1 MIPGRALALLRKRL
15 WHSIA
20 RTQTNPALEQAQTV
34 ERMLGGTTMLLRD
47 VRENDAEAIAQLIT
61 EFTHLTTTA
70 AEVRQR
76 LARSQGIEH
85 PVLAELDGHVV
96 GFASL
101 RLVNYLG
108 EDTPYAEI
116 SELFA
121 TERCRRRGIARALM
135 AELEER
141 ARAAGASSMAVLT
154 AADNDTAIALYRAM
168 GFEEFSIAL
177 QKWFTEDRPY
187 RESQE

>member
-1 MIPGRALALLRKRL
+1 
-15 WHSIA
+15 
-20 RTQTNPALEQAQTV
+20 
-34 ERMLGGTTMLLRD
+34 MLLRD
-47 VRENDAEAIAQLIT
+47 VSEGDAEAVAQLIT
-61 EFTHLTTTA
+61 EFTHLPTTTA
-70 AEVRQR
+70 EVQQR

-85 PVLAELDGHVV
+85 PILAELDGSVA

-108 EDTPYAEI
+108 DDAPYAEI
-116 SELFA
+116 SELFVS
-121 TERCRRRGIARALM
+121 ERYRRLGIARALM
-135 AELEER
+135 AELERR
-141 ARAAGASSMAVLT
+141 ARTAGASSMTVLT